1 MLAGYTHSLLHRNP
15 SAQTLAFHEA
25 QLKLIEL
32 GWGRN
37 DPGVQAMLTSRFMPD
52 GNAEQL
58 ASFNEHQ
65 RLSCDGQ
72 RAAAIVRAKAGQD
85 ACVLA
90 AKVQAPTLVLHS
102 EGDLAIPLALRHE
115 LAARIPGARFELL
128 RSRNHLPLPQE
139 PAFARM
145 CQVITEFVAHK
156 PPPMQLTP
164 RERELAGLV
173 GQGLDNLQIAARLGL
188 ADKTVRNMLSVRT
201 PSSAWGAAPW
211 RSSKRGTWACTT
223 GTELGH
229 TGHLSR
235 GHGLAMALK

>member
-1 MLAGYTHSLLHRNP
+1 M
-15 SAQTLAFHEA
+15 F
-25 QLKLIEL
+25 
-32 GWGRN
+32 
-37 DPGVQAMLTSRFMPD
+37 TSRFMPD

-58 ASFNEHQ
+58 ALFNEHQ

-115 LAARIPGARFELL
+115 LAAR
-128 RSRNHLPLPQE
+128 
-139 PAFARM
+139 
-145 CQVITEFVAHK
+145 
-156 PPPMQLTP
+156 
-164 RERELAGLV
+164 
-173 GQGLDNLQIAARLGL
+173 LGL
-188 ADKTVRNMLSVRT
+188 ADKTVRNMLSART
-201 PSSAWGAAPW
+201 PSSAWRAAPW